1 MRDTLCNED
10 YLKKKIILNE
20 NYIRKNIEEI
30 VVLQE
35 DIKNGIQRYPRENS
49 EIIYDTKLMLF
60 QMIYS
65 SICAKYSLGLSC
77 DSFEEM
83 YLLGVKMISDIGYRR
98 IGYVHMIQFFSIG
111 MLLEISAKEMQKL
124 IEKADEEEQDDI
136 LFDFLVS
143 ACGWER
149 NINSSQFQKES
160 PYSKTLEIGR
170 AHV

>member
-60 QMIYS
+60 QMIIVRFVQNIHWVYHVTALKKC
-65 SICAKYSLGLSC
+65 IC
-77 DSFEEM
+77 
-83 YLLGVKMISDIGYRR
+83 
-98 IGYVHMIQFFSIG
+98 
-111 MLLEISAKEMQKL
+111 
-124 IEKADEEEQDDI
+124 
-136 LFDFLVS
+136 LV
-143 ACGWER
+143 
-149 NINSSQFQKES
+149 
-160 PYSKTLEIGR
+160 
-170 AHV
+170 

>member
-65 SICAKYSLGLSC
+65 SICAKYSLGL
-77 DSFEEM
+77 
-83 YLLGVKMISDIGYRR
+83 
-98 IGYVHMIQFFSIG
+98 
-111 MLLEISAKEMQKL
+111 
-124 IEKADEEEQDDI
+124 
-136 LFDFLVS
+136 
-143 ACGWER
+143 
-149 NINSSQFQKES
+149 
-160 PYSKTLEIGR
+160 
-170 AHV
+170 

>member
-1 MRDTLCNED
+1 
-10 YLKKKIILNE
+10 
-20 NYIRKNIEEI
+20 
-30 VVLQE
+30 
-35 DIKNGIQRYPRENS
+35 
-49 EIIYDTKLMLF
+49 MLF

-160 PYSKTLEIGR
+160 PYSKTLEIIKLAAENREAANIRLKKYVEKSG
-170 AHV
+170 